1 MSARRRTVPA
11 DAGERI
17 LGVGVDLVD
26 IQRVVD
32 AVNSWGAGFT
42 RRVFRPAERAYCES
56 KVSPGRHYAAR
67 FAVKEAVSKALG
79 TGIGARVGWRDIEV
93 VRNPDTGAPSVRLYG
108 AARAWARQC
117 GADRILVSLSHAH
130 GSAMAQAVVVGRN
143 PPATG

>member
-1 MSARRRTVPA
+1 MSAPRRRAAPA
-11 DAGERI
+11 PAGERI

-26 IQRVVD
+26 IRRVSE
-32 AVNSWGAGFT
+32 AVKTWGPSFT

-56 KVSPGRHYAAR
+56 RSAPGRHYAAR

-93 VRNPDTGAPSVRLYG
+93 VRDAASGAPSVKLYG

-117 GADRILVSLSHAH
+117 GAARILVSLSHTH
-130 GSAMAQAVVVGRN
+130 GSAMAQAVVVGSA
-143 PPATG
+143 PAAE